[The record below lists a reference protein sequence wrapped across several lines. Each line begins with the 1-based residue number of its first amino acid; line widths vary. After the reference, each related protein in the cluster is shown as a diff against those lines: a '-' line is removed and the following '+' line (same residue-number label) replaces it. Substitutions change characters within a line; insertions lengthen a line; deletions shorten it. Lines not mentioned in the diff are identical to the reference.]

1 MHCRWIARLDMDAF
15 YASAELLRYPEL
27 RDRAVVVGGRRAHQP
42 VLQAD
47 GAHRF
52 SALRSYAGR
61 GVVTTATYEARALG
75 VHSGMGLMKAAVL
88 APDAVLLPADFDE
101 YRKYSRLFKA
111 AVAEVAP
118 LVEDRGID
126 EIYIDLT
133 DVSGA
138 QDVTND
144 DPYAGVRAIAER
156 IKARVYL
163 ATGLTCSMGITP
175 NKLLSKISSELDK
188 PNGLTI
194 LTHADIASLIWPLPA
209 KRINGIGPKASA
221 KLEGLG
227 IRTIGELAAANP
239 QGLVEQ
245 FGSNYGAWLHEAAHG
260 RDERPVVT
268 FTEPKSIS
276 RETTFERDLLARQDR
291 AALGAIF
298 TRLCEQ
304 LAADLQSKGY
314 LAKTIGV
321 KLRYDDF
328 RIATRELTLEAHTN
342 DARTIRQT
350 AGRCLKKAVL
360 EQRLR
365 LLGVRAGGLCKAS
378 NLSPPPQSSGTVEQ
392 RDQLLL
398 PIFEGSARTTP
409 GA

>member
-1 MHCRWIARLDMDAF
+1 
-15 YASAELLRYPEL
+15 
-27 RDRAVVVGGRRAHQP
+27 
-42 VLQAD
+42 
-47 GAHRF
+47 
-52 SALRSYAGR
+52 
-61 GVVTTATYEARALG
+61 
-75 VHSGMGLMKAAVL
+75 
-88 APDAVLLPADFDE
+88 
-101 YRKYSRLFKA
+101 
-111 AVAEVAP
+111 
-118 LVEDRGID
+118 
-126 EIYIDLT
+126 
-133 DVSGA
+133 
-138 QDVTND
+138 
-144 DPYAGVRAIAER
+144 
-156 IKARVYL
+156 
-163 ATGLTCSMGITP
+163 
-175 NKLLSKISSELDK
+175 
-188 PNGLTI
+188 
-194 LTHADIASLIWPLPA
+194 
-209 KRINGIGPKASA
+209 
-221 KLEGLG
+221 
-227 IRTIGELAAANP
+227 
-239 QGLVEQ
+239 VEQ